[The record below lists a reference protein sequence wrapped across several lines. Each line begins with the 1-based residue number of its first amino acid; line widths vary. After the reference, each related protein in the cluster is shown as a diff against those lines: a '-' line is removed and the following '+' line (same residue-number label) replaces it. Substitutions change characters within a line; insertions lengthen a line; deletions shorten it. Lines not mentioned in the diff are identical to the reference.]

1 MKRHILLFLFFA
13 ATWMQAQNYFVSS
26 LATPGAATFTAD
38 KIKDGKVDI
47 EALKAIAIIAAHTA
61 QPASAFL
68 ILFMLVS

>member
-38 KIKDGKVDI
+38 KIKGGIITLPFNATTHTIQI
-47 EALKAIAIIAAHTA
+47 ETKQQTA
-61 QPASAFL
+61 TDNTDAN
-68 ILFMLVS
+68 